1 MHLLKLSFGLNL
13 IQKTNTS
20 IIYEISSNMD
30 FSLAPFTN
38 CNFAH
43 FEIEESFRLIWVK
56 LPNGRFHLQIF
67 ISGISKVLV
76 SSMVIIFFLILCIA
90 EVLRKFGSILKNDP
104 LELKISISV
113 LVSQIM
119 VFHFVHFEHKKD
131 FWYILVKFIVCTIFL
146 LSSRSN

>member
-1 MHLLKLSFGLNL
+1 MHLLKLSFGLNWV
-13 IQKTNTS
+13 QKTNTS

-30 FSLAPFTN
+30 FSLAPFIN
-38 CNFAH
+38 FNFAH
-43 FEIEESFRLIWVK
+43 FEIEEGFGLIWIK
-56 LPNGRFHLQIF
+56 LPNARFHLYFF

-76 SSMVIIFFLILCIA
+76 SSMFIIFFLILCIT

-113 LVSQIM
+113 LISQIM